1 MSYASHARAAAARIA
16 GVVNTSLPSS
26 STAVGSALYSIG
38 NNGVLTYSSGLSTS
52 TVDWVTPAN
61 AAVATGYQVLVSVT
75 SGAFSSGPA
84 ADTWHDC
91 STTRTWT
98 VGPGNSVTFTIKIR
112 EKATQIERSSQT
124 VNMVGV
130 AP

>member
-1 MSYASHARAAAARIA
+1 MRIT

-26 STAVGSALYSIG
+26 SASLGSALYSIG
-38 NNGVLTYSSGLSTS
+38 NNGVLAYSSGVSTP

-61 AAVATGYQVLVSVT
+61 AAVAARYQVLVSVT
-75 SGAFSSGPA
+75 SGAFGGGPA

-98 VGPGNSVTFTIKIR
+98 VGPGESVTFTIKIR
-112 EKATQIERSSQT
+112 EKATQIERASQT
-124 VNMVGV
+124 VSMLGV
-130 AP
+130 QLG

>member
-1 MSYASHARAAAARIA
+1 MSYASHARAAAARIT
-16 GVVNTSLPSS
+16 GVVNTSLPSTS
-26 STAVGSALYSIG
+26 GAFGSALYSIG

-75 SGAFSSGPA
+75 SGAFGSGPA

-112 EKATQIERSSQT
+112 EKATQIERASQT